1 MTSAEMVKILTMIAA
16 YYPHF
21 NDGRNAEVTAKAWYL
36 LFENDSFQSV
46 QRALISYVAT
56 DTNGF
61 PPMPGAL
68 KDLMKPKV
76 TEIGSFEAWRDV
88 KRALSNSL
96 YGAEEEYAKL
106 SPICKRLIGSPSVL
120 REWAQMDISEL
131 DTVVS
136 SNFQRNYR
144 AIAQNQSNWEKLP
157 EAVTGKLPGFE
168 SLGLTMP
175 GIQREYD
182 EKELEEKLG
191 VYDIYRTGAS

>member
-1 MTSAEMVKILTMIAA
+1 MTLNETIELLSLITE
-16 YYPHF
+16 YYPMF
-21 NDGRNAEVTAKAWYL
+21 LNGRDAVNTAKAWQL
-36 LFENDSFQSV
+36 VFAGDDSGAV

-56 DTNGF
+56 DTKGF

-76 TEIGSFEAWRDV
+76 TEVGSFEAWRDI

-96 YGAEEEYAKL
+96 YGAEEEYARL
-106 SPICKRLIGSPSVL
+106 SPICKRLVGSPSVL

-175 GIQREYD
+175 GIQRDYD

-191 VYDIYRTGAS
+191 VYDIFKTGVS